1 MLKFL
6 NINVEEDSD
15 TNDPVIS
22 HCGTSEHLS
31 HLSNDSINFL
41 TLLRKIITR
50 SSVPELA
57 QEGKKEKKAQ
67 AKVIFL
73 LV

>member
-22 HCGTSEHLS
+22 HCTSEHLS

-50 SSVPELA
+50 SSVLELA
-57 QEGKKEKKAQ
+57 QEEEKEKRHKQ
-67 AKVIFL
+67 R
-73 LV
+73 